1 MAQVLIVVERFDLT
15 LFDTLREKYAGVENL
30 TVIRDRR
37 RTRRRRHPQMRFVV
51 EPGAFMFGVG
61 ASAADIRAEQIV
73 ELSGAV
79 AEYRQ
84 HEVVATETA
93 IE

>member
-37 RTRRRRHPQMRFVV
+37 RIRRRRRPQMRYVDRRRADRRVHPELDERLRDEGF
-51 EPGAFMFGVG
+51 F
-61 ASAADIRAEQIV
+61 AAEI
-73 ELSGAV
+73 
-79 AEYRQ
+79 
-84 HEVVATETA
+84 ATSPVPDPLAAT
-93 IE
+93 